1 MPLFIYYY
9 QARMFYHC
17 SMLQTTL
24 FSAMDLVVNLM
35 REVEE
40 KEKVAKQAKEEASS
54 EGHDIYFRIEEL
66 KLMLAYAKEANDM
79 VVSFL
84 FTSC

>member
-9 QARMFYHC
+9 QARMIYQC

-35 REVEE
+35 KEVEE

-54 EGHDIYFRIEEL
+54 EGIDIYMKIEEL
-66 KLMLAYAKEANDM
+66 KQTLVHAKEANDM
-79 VVSFL
+79 VVSFS
-84 FTSC
+84 FTFC

>member
-1 MPLFIYYY
+1 
-9 QARMFYHC
+9 
-17 SMLQTTL
+17 
-24 FSAMDLVVNLM
+24 MDLVVNLM
-35 REVEE
+35 KEVEE

-54 EGHDIYFRIEEL
+54 EGIDIYLKIEEL
-66 KLMLAYAKEANDM
+66 KRMLVHAKEANDM